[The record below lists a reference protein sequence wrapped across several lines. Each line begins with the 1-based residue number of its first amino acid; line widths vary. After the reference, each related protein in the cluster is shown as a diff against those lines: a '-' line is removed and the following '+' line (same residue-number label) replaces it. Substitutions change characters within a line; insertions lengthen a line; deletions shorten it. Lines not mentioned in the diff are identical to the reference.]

1 VLQFRPS
8 SDELAEARA
17 LRRDHG
23 LSPADRD
30 RVEMMCPTD
39 ADLGAPTVAAHLRS
53 SLVTVRRL
61 LRRFPDTGVARL
73 CLISRP
79 ARREGGWRGLEA
91 LVPGDTGRLWVRH
104 AMSPAARIGTA
115 GPVPGWATAAD

>member
-1 VLQFRPS
+1 MLRLRLSP
-8 SDELAEARA
+8 DERA
-17 LRRDHG
+17 AAWALHRDYG

-39 ADLGAPTVAAHLRS
+39 ADLGAPTVTAHLRS

-73 CLISRP
+73 RLISRP
-79 ARREGGWRGLEA
+79 ARREGRWGGLEA
-91 LVPGDTGRLWVRH
+91 LVPGDAGRLWVRH
-104 AMSPAARIGTA
+104 AMSPAARSGTA
-115 GPVPGWATAAD
+115 GPVPGWVTAAD